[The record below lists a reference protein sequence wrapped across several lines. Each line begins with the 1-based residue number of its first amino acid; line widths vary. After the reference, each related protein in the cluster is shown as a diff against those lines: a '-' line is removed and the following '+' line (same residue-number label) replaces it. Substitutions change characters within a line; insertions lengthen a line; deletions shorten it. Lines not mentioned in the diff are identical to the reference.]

1 MASATTLREKEAAA
15 YAKEKSDLD
24 ANIAALGKAIAAI
37 ESGMAGS
44 FIQTP
49 AAKFLENYAAEK
61 ANLPDMSRREL
72 IAFLSGTSSEG
83 YVPASCQWFNC
94 WHFEAD
100 A

>member
-44 FIQTP
+44 SHNQ
-49 AAKFLENYAAEK
+49 N
-61 ANLPDMSRREL
+61 
-72 IAFLSGTSSEG
+72 SGNGKS
-83 YVPASCQWFNC
+83 
-94 WHFEAD
+94 D
-100 A
+100 AGG